1 MIKERRTMQGV
12 FRRCFALTLYPV
24 DKMFTCVRGGNAKD
38 GAAFYRNIFRFYIRI
53 TAAFYV

>member
-1 MIKERRTMQGV
+1 MQGV

-24 DKMFTCVRGGNAKD
+24 DKMFTCVRGGIAKD